1 MANKRTKSEN
11 LSYAFELKCRAKEV
25 KAKIER
31 LEKET
36 AMPQPITAEFM
47 AKYRKL
53 NEARIEQATIQSRE
67 FHRNANLNVAL
78 LPVYTYPK

>member
-1 MANKRTKSEN
+1 MRNKKKQEN

-25 KAKIER
+25 EAKIAR

-47 AKYRKL
+47 AKYRQL
-53 NEARIEQATIQSRE
+53 NEARIEKATIQSRE
-67 FHRNANLNVAL
+67 FHRNANLNVSL
-78 LPVYTYPK
+78 LPVYSYPK